1 MRALYGAA
9 MILVLGM
16 LAAAVPSLSGEAKL
30 ATDEAVREGMIA
42 IRDLV
47 RLNHS
52 LITHRRMPP
61 DHAQRFAKAIKAQ
74 ADVILATSKVSGEA
88 KQRLAAL
95 LNEVVA
101 GVDAVAHPERGVAP
115 MDGLVRVDEALAQYP
130 QAFDH
135 PGWAP
140 VQSLE

>member
-1 MRALYGAA
+1 MRALYLAV
-9 MILVLGM
+9 MITALG
-16 LAAAVPSLSGEAKL
+16 SLTPLCAQEPEKL
-30 ATDEAVREGMIA
+30 PTDEALRSGMIA

-47 RLNHS
+47 RLNRS

-61 DHAQRFAKAIKAQ
+61 DHAQRFAQAIKVER
-74 ADVILATSKVSGEA
+74 DKILATSTISGEA
-88 KQRLAAL
+88 KERLSAL

-101 GVDAVAHPERGVAP
+101 GVDAVAHPARGVAP
-115 MDGLVRVDEALAQYP
+115 MDGLVRVDEALARYP
-130 QAFDH
+130 KEFDH

>member
-1 MRALYGAA
+1 MKAVCIAIAILALS
-9 MILVLGM
+9 
-16 LAAAVPSLSGEAKL
+16 AVMPLWAQEPAKL
-30 ATDEAVREGMIA
+30 PTDEALRSGMIA

-52 LITHRRMPP
+52 LVTHRRMPP
-61 DHAQRFAKAIKAQ
+61 DHAQRFAQAIKVES
-74 ADVILATSKVSGEA
+74 DKILATSKVSGEA
-88 KQRLAAL
+88 KERLSVL

-101 GVDAVAHPERGVAP
+101 GVDAVAHPEHGVAP

-130 QAFDH
+130 KEFDH
-135 PGWAP
+135 PDWAP